1 MAVGVGRA
9 AGEAARPFNRD
20 RLTKESKSLR
30 ESRAGLGAH

>member
-20 RLTKESKSLR
+20 RLTKESRGK
-30 ESRAGLGAH
+30 AGLGAD